1 MLNVFENFLFSAS
14 LPSLLSW
21 LLPVLHPSMPQLQLM
36 LQLQPMAQLQFMLM
50 SPQHMT
56 MDMPSMM
63 DTVELTLLPMR
74 TAMDTPP
81 MENTVL
87 HFPMV
92 EPRLSPMVFLMLSLD
107 MLLMSN
113 TRELP
118 FHMLPQPQLM
128 PQPLLFQLIDQLLL
142 SLPMA

>member
-1 MLNVFENFLFSAS
+1 M
-14 LPSLLSW
+14 PSLLSW
-21 LLPVLHPSMPQLQLM
+21 LLPVLHPNMPQLQLM
-36 LQLQPMAQLQFMLM
+36 LQHQPMAQLQFMLM

-118 FHMLPQPQLM
+118 FHMLPQLQPMLQPPSFLLM
-128 PQPLLFQLIDQLLL
+128 EISLCRLPKSLLHKF
-142 SLPMA
+142 